1 MNRSKAFITG
11 AGSGIGKATAIRF
24 AREGYDVCSNDI
36 NKESLTRLKQE
47 MAEGDHLYIPGDF
60 SDSKNIAHISS
71 TIKNSWNHLDV
82 LVNCAGIS
90 DRTDLMSMDL
100 ARWRKVFDIMIDGCL
115 LTTKLAVS
123 FMPDNGR
130 IIHVS
135 SIHANRA
142 EQGAGSY
149 SMAKAAINQFCRS
162 MAVELASKN
171 ILVNAIAPGFVDTAM
186 SMVDGVSELEGEWF
200 RKNYIDGHH
209 LPLQRAAKAD
219 EIAGV
224 AYFFAGK
231 DASYITGQV
240 ITVDGGLTITF

>member
-149 SMAKAAINQFCRS
+149 SMAKSR
-162 MAVELASKN
+162 
-171 ILVNAIAPGFVDTAM
+171 
-186 SMVDGVSELEGEWF
+186 
-200 RKNYIDGHH
+200 H
-209 LPLQRAAKAD
+209 
-219 EIAGV
+219 
-224 AYFFAGK
+224 
-231 DASYITGQV
+231 
-240 ITVDGGLTITF
+240 